1 MSDKTVKINVNWEA
15 SSVGAADED
24 VIDTE
29 LTPEQ
34 WEALGEEGQMAHG
47 SELLEGWF
55 NNAVQSGWSV
65 AEDDA

>member
-1 MSDKTVKINVNWEA
+1 MSDKTVKINVNWE
-15 SSVGAADED
+15 SSSAGAAEED

-34 WEALGEEGQMAHG
+34 WEALGEEGRDARG

-55 NNAVQSGWSV
+55 NNTVQSGWSV
-65 AEDDA
+65 LEDDA